1 MFSLNFILGGLFG
14 SVGTYIYKDEKAQQ
28 WLLNTGKQLKEHSQ
42 SFVASCRKKTEAENV
57 VVESST
63 TPIVE
68 PAGAVLE
75 K

>member
-28 WLLNTGKQLKEHSQ
+28 WLVDTGKQLKERSQ
-42 SFVASCRKKTEAENV
+42 SFVASCRSKPVGENV
-57 VVESST
+57 VAESAT
-63 TPIVE
+63 AAVAE
-68 PAGAVLE
+68 PAGVVLE

>member
-14 SVGTYIYKDEKAQQ
+14 SVGTYIYKDVKAQE
-28 WLLNTGKQLKEHSQ
+28 WLLNTGKQLKEHSTA
-42 SFVASCRKKTEAENV
+42 FVASVRTKPSGENV
-57 VVESST
+57 VAEPVAAT
-63 TPIVE
+63 VAE

>member
-42 SFVASCRKKTEAENV
+42 SFVASVRTKSAGEPVAAESV
-57 VVESST
+57 AVA
-63 TPIVE
+63 E
-68 PAGAVLE
+68 PAGVVLE

>member
-14 SVGTYIYKDEKAQQ
+14 SVGTYIYKDQKSQT

-42 SFVASCRKKTEAENV
+42 SFVAACRTKPAVENV
-57 VVESST
+57 VVDSASAT
-63 TPIVE
+63 VVE
-68 PAGAVLE
+68 PAGTVLE

>member
-28 WLLNTGKQLKEHSQ
+28 WLLKKGKELKEQSQ
-42 SFVASCRKKTEAENV
+42 LFMASCQKKPGSENGV
-57 VVESST
+57 AESSPT
-63 TPIVE
+63 AVAE
-68 PAGAVLE
+68 SAGVVLE

>member
-28 WLLNTGKQLKEHSQ
+28 WVMNAGKQLKEHTQ
-42 SFVASCRKKTEAENV
+42 SLVASCRAKPVGENV
-57 VVESST
+57 VAESASAA
-63 TPIVE
+63 VAE